1 MAVMEIQ
8 ATIMAMQ
15 YANGTGLPVQLGI
28 VLGKGLACPERS
40 RREGRPTAFEHQ
52 IVDDALVLP
61 SQRAQFSRQG
71 EGQ

>member
-15 YANGTGLPVQLGI
+15 YANGTDHAVQLGI
-28 VLGKGLACPERS
+28 VLGKGL
-40 RREGRPTAFEHQ
+40 EGRPTAFEHQ

-61 SQRAQFSRQG
+61 GQRAQFGGQG